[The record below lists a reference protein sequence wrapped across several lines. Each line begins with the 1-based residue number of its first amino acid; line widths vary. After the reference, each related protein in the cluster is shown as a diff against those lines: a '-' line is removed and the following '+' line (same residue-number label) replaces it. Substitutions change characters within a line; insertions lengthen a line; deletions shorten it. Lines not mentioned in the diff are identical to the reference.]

1 MIERWQYQPEAR
13 EEVVEAARYYE
24 EQQSGLGDEFLEAFE
39 RMLLDADAAP
49 EHALSSPPRT
59 ALRSLPTLRRSVTG
73 TAGPRCASAPRA
85 THGTQGGTGG
95 AEPGSEQAARAARC
109 TPSPRPP

>member
-24 EQQSGLGDEFLEAFE
+24 EQRSGLGDEFLEAFE

-49 EHALSSPPRT
+49 E
-59 ALRSLPTLRRSVTG
+59 
-73 TAGPRCASAPRA
+73 
-85 THGTQGGTGG
+85 
-95 AEPGSEQAARAARC
+95 RAARHPEAPRELGLRRLRMSRFPYVVVFFDE
-109 TPSPRPP
+109 PSGHRIVAVAHVRREPMYWLSRAQRR